1 MVSFLRH
8 FRVSFRHSIKAS
20 FILIERDLFHYMAEL
35 SGRLVAS
42 QESNQAWHVECGC
55 QRAFIFIFPVYF
67 ALSNISLFPTD
78 FAVFCSV
85 TCKGESSQHKQF
97 PCNRK
102 LLIYVF
108 SKLSWQLALLF
119 WLTEGRVIHFLIY
132 SAYYSKKKH
141 ATHQEKSN
149 GPVKMYI
156 CDFTMI
162 VVQYDPVD
170 FLFTRLSLL

>member
-1 MVSFLRH
+1 MTSFLRH
-8 FRVSFRHSIKAS
+8 FRVSFRHSIEAS
-20 FILIERDLFHYMAEL
+20 FILIERDTFHYMAEL

-108 SKLSWQLALLF
+108 LEACMKTCYIVLVLRQSYSVDIFCLLQREEIKLQS
-119 WLTEGRVIHFLIY
+119 
-132 SAYYSKKKH
+132 
-141 ATHQEKSN
+141 
-149 GPVKMYI
+149 
-156 CDFTMI
+156 
-162 VVQYDPVD
+162 
-170 FLFTRLSLL
+170 